1 MILILLY
8 LARKNC
14 SALIYQHE
22 AHKWARYYKKNMLK
36 TSKIYIAGHTGLVGS
51 AILRAL
57 SKEGYSNI
65 ITRTHAELDL
75 LDQKATA
82 DFFAEEKPEYVF
94 LAAAKAGG
102 IYANSACPANFIY
115 ENLQIEIN
123 VISESYK
130 NKVKKLL
137 FLGSS
142 CIYPRESPQPMKE
155 EYLLT
160 GKPEP
165 TNDAYA
171 IAKIAGIMLCQSY
184 DKQYGTNFISAMP
197 TNVYGP
203 NDNFDLMTSH
213 ALPAIMRKI
222 HEAKIAGEG
231 SVTLWGTGAPKREF
245 IHADD
250 LAAACVFL
258 MNNYDSSEIINIGV
272 GADLTIK
279 ELAETIKKI
288 VGFDGEI
295 KWDAAKPDGMPRK
308 LLDISKLKNL
318 GFTPKIDLREGIA
331 SAYQWFI
338 KEKI

>member
-1 MILILLY
+1 M
-8 LARKNC
+8 
-14 SALIYQHE
+14 E
-22 AHKWARYYKKNMLK
+22 K
-36 TSKIYIAGHTGLVGS
+36 TSKIFVAGHTGLVGS

-57 SKEGYSNI
+57 SQEGYSNI

-75 LDQKATA
+75 LDQKTTA
-82 DFFAEEKPEYVF
+82 DFFADESPEYVF

-102 IYANSACPANFIY
+102 IYANSTCPADFIY

-123 VISESYK
+123 VINESYK

-160 GKPEP
+160 GRPEP

-222 HEAKIAGEG
+222 HEAKTAGEG
-231 SVTLWGTGAPKREF
+231 NVTLWGTGAPKREF
-245 IHADD
+245 IHSDD
-250 LAAACVFL
+250 LAAACIFL
-258 MNNYDSSEIINIGV
+258 MKNYDSSEIINV
-272 GADLTIK
+272 GTGSDRTIK
-279 ELAETIKKI
+279 ELAEMIKKI
-288 VGFDGEI
+288 VGFKGEI
-295 KWDAAKPDGMPRK
+295 KWDTAKPDGMPRK
-308 LLDISKLKNL
+308 LLDISRLRSL
-318 GFTPKIDLREGIA
+318 GWRPKIKLEDGINQTYKWFLTKKHELQSRQN
-331 SAYQWFI
+331 SA
-338 KEKI
+338 

>member
-1 MILILLY
+1 MRG
-8 LARKNC
+8 RKP
-14 SALIYQHE
+14 
-22 AHKWARYYKKNMLK
+22 RYMNKS
-36 TSKIYIAGHTGLVGS
+36 SKIYVAGHTGLVGS

-57 SKEGYSNI
+57 NKDGYDNI

-75 LDQKATA
+75 LSQKATA
-82 DFFAEEKPEYVF
+82 EFFAKELPEYVF

-102 IYANSACPANFIY
+102 IYANSTCPTDFIC
-115 ENLQIEIN
+115 ENLLIEIN
-123 VISESYK
+123 VISESYR

-155 EYLLT
+155 AYLLT

-171 IAKIAGIMLCQSY
+171 VAKIAGIMLCQSY
-184 DKQYGTNFISAMP
+184 NKQHGTNFISVMP

-203 NDNFDLMTSH
+203 QDNFDLETSH

-222 HEAKIAGEG
+222 HEAKITNQPT
-231 SVTLWGTGAPKREF
+231 VTLWGTGTPKREF

-258 MNNYDSSEIINIGV
+258 MNNYDSSEIINIGT
-272 GADLTIK
+272 GSDLAIRD
-279 ELAETIKKI
+279 LAEMMKKNI
-288 VGFDGEI
+288 GYEGEI
-295 KWDAAKPDGMPRK
+295 LWDTAKPDGMPRK
-308 LLDISKLKNL
+308 LLDISRLRAL
-318 GFTPKIDLREGIA
+318 GWEPKIKLQEGIMRT
-331 SAYQWFI
+331 YQWFMNA
-338 KEKI
+338 KI